1 MVLIGTLTAAHKV
14 FYRYSVISIKV
25 KRLLGVNH
33 RIDKLNTHHVK
44 GGMLKQQLRTTG
56 YGAIFF
62 SRNSIQQGL
71 QDLIC
76 TSICE
81 LPGQASAVVF
91 NWFEDSVKPEVTPKF
106 L

>member
-1 MVLIGTLTAAHKV
+1 MALIGTLTAAHKV

-62 SRNSIQQGL
+62 FKKFYSARLAGL
-71 QDLIC
+71 DLY
-76 TSICE
+76 
-81 LPGQASAVVF
+81 V
-91 NWFEDSVKPEVTPKF
+91 NM
-106 L
+106 